1 MSKMVA
7 PQMAAVNRDG
17 CGVLNSNEP
26 RWGSDQPFFGELAFP
41 AKVDSCTEERTA
53 NEQDPIRFK

>member
-1 MSKMVA
+1 M
-7 PQMAAVNRDG
+7 NHDG
-17 CGVLNSNEP
+17 VPINL
-26 RWGSDQPFFGELAFP
+26 WELAFP